1 MTSSKVIVAIRG
13 DGPSRTDAD
22 VLVERCAEAGATRVQ
37 VNPSDD
43 AVSGAMRI
51 DELDPPI
58 GAVLSFWA
66 PDPGPVLAVVD
77 DGLDGPI
84 AAWAVTDRAP
94 LNPNLPAD
102 GTRIDALSNV
112 AFLRRPDELDRD
124 EWLRRWLDDHTQV
137 AIDTQATFGYVQNIV
152 ERPLTED
159 TPPVAAIVEEL
170 FPMAAVSD
178 IHAFYGSGGDQREL
192 ERRMTLMLESVS
204 RFGADRHLDVV
215 PTSRYD
221 FDLSRPRT

>member
-1 MTSSKVIVAIRG
+1 MTNSKVIVAIRG
-13 DGPSRTDAD
+13 GGPTRADSD
-22 VLVERCAEAGATRVQ
+22 VLVERCMAAGATRVQ
-37 VNPSDD
+37 VNLSDD

-66 PDPGPVLAVVD
+66 PEPGPVLAAAD
-77 DGLDGPI
+77 AAIDGPI
-84 AAWAVTDRAP
+84 AAWEVTARAP
-94 LNPNLPAD
+94 LDPDLPAD

-112 AFLRRPDELDRD
+112 AFLRRPDELDHA

-178 IHAFYGSGGDQREL
+178 IHAFYGSGGDQQEL

-204 RFGADRHLDVV
+204 RFGADRHLDVM

-221 FDLSRPRT
+221 FDLSRSRT

>member
-13 DGPSRTDAD
+13 GGPSRTDAD
-22 VLVERCAEAGATRVQ
+22 DLVERCMAAGATRVQ
-37 VNPSDD
+37 VNLSDD

-58 GAVLSFWA
+58 VAVLSFWA
-66 PDPGPVLAVVD
+66 PDPDPVLAVVD
-77 DGLDGPI
+77 DELDGPI
-84 AAWAVTDRAP
+84 AAWAVTARAP
-94 LNPNLPAD
+94 LNPDLPAD

-112 AFLRRPDELDRD
+112 AFLRRPDELDHA

-159 TPPVAAIVEEL
+159 IPPVAAIVEEL

-215 PTSRYD
+215 RTSRYD
-221 FDLSRPRT
+221 FDLSRSRT